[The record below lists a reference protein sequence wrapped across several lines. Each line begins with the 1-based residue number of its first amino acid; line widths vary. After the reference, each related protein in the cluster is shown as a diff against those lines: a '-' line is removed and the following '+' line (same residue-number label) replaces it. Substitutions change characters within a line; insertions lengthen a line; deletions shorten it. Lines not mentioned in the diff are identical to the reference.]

1 MTVIYTHS
9 HKQQVC
15 DVGGRESEVTVKY
28 GGAVIDKSL
37 FYCLN
42 PSVEFKSEPIM
53 WPFLFAVAAHVG
65 LWL

>member
-15 DVGGRESEVTVKY
+15 DVGGRASEVKY

-37 FYCLN
+37 FYRLN

-53 WPFLFAVAAHVG
+53 
-65 LWL
+65 